1 MRYAMALK
9 FIQISR
15 GGMALMFIQLTGGN
29 LTFSKKFTLPLFMAL
44 NLTSILSPPA
54 YFLPGKPSNPK

>member
-29 LTFSKKFTLPLFMAL
+29 LTFSKKIYFTTFHGFEFDI
-44 NLTSILSPPA
+44 NLISTCILLA
-54 YFLPGKPSNPK
+54 WETVKP

>member
-29 LTFSKKFTLPLFMAL
+29 LSKKFTLPLFMAL